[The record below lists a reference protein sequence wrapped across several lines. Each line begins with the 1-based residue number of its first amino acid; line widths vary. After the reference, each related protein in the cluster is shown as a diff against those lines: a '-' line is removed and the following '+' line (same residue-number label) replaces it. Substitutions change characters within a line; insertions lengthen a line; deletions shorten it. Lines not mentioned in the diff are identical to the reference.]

1 MEVSITWNKGEA
13 AHANSAGVN
22 RAIFNTA
29 KKAGRDSVRAL
40 KAAATRSVRF
50 RKKIPVRFV
59 NDSMPVTSRSAKDLE
74 SLEWT
79 MRVEAKPIPVVQF
92 PNRQVRRGVT
102 VAINAGG
109 RKLIKHAFVATMKS
123 GHTGVFMRRGKS
135 RLPIDE
141 LYSTRVIDVFEDNG
155 MIDAVT
161 ARARDTWDATWDR
174 VLPLELDKIGK
185 S

>member
-22 RAIFNTA
+22 RALFNTA

-59 NDSMPVTSRSAKDLE
+59 NDSMPVSASTSGRDLE

-92 PNRQVRRGVT
+92 PNRQVRRGVS
-102 VAINAGG
+102 VAINSSG

-141 LYSTRVIDVFEDNG
+141 LFSTRVIDVFEDNG
-155 MIDAVT
+155 MVPAITDR
-161 ARARDTWDATWDR
+161 ARAAWDATWDR
-174 VLPLELDKIGK
+174 VLPLELDKLTK
-185 S
+185 